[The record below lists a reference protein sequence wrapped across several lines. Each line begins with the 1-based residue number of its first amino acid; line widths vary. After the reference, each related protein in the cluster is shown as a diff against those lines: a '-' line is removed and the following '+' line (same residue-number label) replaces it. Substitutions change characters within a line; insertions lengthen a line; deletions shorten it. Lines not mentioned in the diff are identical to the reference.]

1 MSNLLTSRFM
11 PFLFVGVVCA
21 LNGIAI
27 KLMPPPGDPSEISFR
42 SAEIQARE
50 GEEVQL
56 VIRISPPSPR
66 KLMIGLLHTNQADA
80 AAVPLW
86 KFNEKNPQ
94 LTPQGNDWVIE
105 IPGGHDE
112 VVIRGKIQDDHEE
125 RDAPGRFAFN
135 LKHLGSHTRS
145 GKFRSVELRVR
156 DPYVHPVVAFGTE
169 EAVPIL
175 EGEIKK
181 IPLLV
186 TGSVEKNLSIPVTIV
201 GDTPA
206 DLLIVGKGV
215 VRINA
220 GAKFGQFNLK
230 AIKDTLYEGDEGA
243 VIQLLSD
250 GDEFVVGENAE
261 LQVTVVDS
269 DQKPQFTIKM
279 PKLVVQ
285 HNEDARV
292 QLHASVAADETQQ
305 VEVAVAVLSDVP
317 EEILDLLPKRIRFV
331 MPAGKIMVE
340 QMAFDASVPW
350 PRGYHQMEFVV
361 EHSRQLITVA
371 HAPVALS
378 VEASTREESDSS
390 PIDVFV
396 KLPPETS
403 AISDNEILLQGS
415 GTATLGED
423 YTVLGGKPSRAGD
436 TWNLRLV
443 IPEGQQTARLAIRLR
458 DDRVHEGD
466 EEIRL
471 ELVEASTGLDEN
483 RSANVLIRDDEKQ
496 PRLKLVEREEK
507 LFEGDEIEIEIQIPE
522 GQPESSRPIQGT
534 LRVDRNSSAESGKH
548 YEIED
553 AKFKIPPRKR
563 SATIKLRVKDDQKAD
578 RGPPK
583 LLNLSLGDV
592 KNATADKSPLRLSI
606 HDNDTWLGER
616 LVLIAWTEDLDT
628 TKELRD
634 AIDAFQKSLTQGQ
647 KDKLVG
653 GDIQCVDA
661 SLRPSMPM
669 DEFLKAKTK
678 SPFNN
683 LNTAKILGRAEALEE
698 QITKLRPPGPKF
710 ETILIYPI
718 GSGSNRRTAP
728 FGLQKPALGH
738 KRFVWIIGRDED
750 EVGSHLRAD
759 AEIFA
764 PEQAGKRTW
773 STVDEWEIPGEM
785 AEQYKRL

>member
-27 KLMPPPGDPSEISFR
+27 KLMPPPGDPPEISFR
-42 SAEIQARE
+42 SGEIQARE
-50 GEEVQL
+50 GENVHL
-56 VIRISPPSPR
+56 VIRISPPSSK
-66 KLMIGLLHTNQADA
+66 KLTVGLLQVN
-80 AAVPLW
+80 VPDSSQS
-86 KFNEKNPQ
+86 PQ
-94 LTPQGNDWVIE
+94 WSFGESPLLRLQGDEWMVE

-112 VVIRGKIQDDHEE
+112 VIIPVSISDDHED
-125 RDAPGRFAFN
+125 RKVPARLAFN
-135 LKHLGSHTRS
+135 LKHFGSHTRS
-145 GKFRSVELRVR
+145 GEFRSVELWVR
-156 DPYVHPVVAFGTE
+156 DPYVQPVVAFGTE

-175 EGEIKK
+175 EGEI
-181 IPLLV
+181 
-186 TGSVEKNLSIPVTIV
+186 EKIPVTVTGRVEGNLRIPLAIV

-206 DLLIVGKGV
+206 DLLVVGQGV

-220 GAKFGQFNLK
+220 GAKSGQFNLK

-243 VIQLLSD
+243 VIQLLSE
-250 GDEFVVGENAE
+250 GDDFAIGDNSEFK
-261 LQVTVVDS
+261 VTVIDS

-285 HNEDARV
+285 HNEDVSV

-305 VEVAVAVLSDVP
+305 VEVAVAVLSEVP
-317 EEILDLLPKRIRFV
+317 KEIRDLLPEKLLFA
-331 MPAGKIMVE
+331 MPAGKKMVE

-350 PRGYHQMEFVV
+350 PRGYHQMEFGVQD
-361 EHSRQLITVA
+361 SRQSITVT
-371 HAPVALS
+371 HAPVELRVDAKS
-378 VEASTREESDSS
+378 RDENDPTAINVIA
-390 PIDVFV
+390 
-396 KLPPETS
+396 KLPPGTS

-507 LFEGDEIEIEIQIPE
+507 LFEGDKIEIEIQIPE
-522 GQPESSRPIQGT
+522 GQPESSRPIQGK

-553 AKFKIPPRKR
+553 AEFKIPPGKR

-683 LNTAKILGRAEALEE
+683 LNTAKIFGRAEALEE
-698 QITKLRPPGPKF
+698 QITKLRPPGRKF

-728 FGLQKPALGH
+728 FGSQKLALGH

-764 PEQAGKRTW
+764 PKQAGKRTW